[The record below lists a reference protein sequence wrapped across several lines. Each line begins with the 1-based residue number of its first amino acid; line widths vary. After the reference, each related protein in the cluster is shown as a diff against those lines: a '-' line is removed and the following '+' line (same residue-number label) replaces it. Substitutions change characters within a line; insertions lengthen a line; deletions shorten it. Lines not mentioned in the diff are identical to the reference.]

1 MKATLNNC
9 KSIKKF
15 VRLAS
20 VTFVALAIYGCSSTE
35 EEIDKEQAIIQELP
49 QLMLNEIASMAE
61 LDAAPLGE
69 NLHSDELTENID
81 PSNNIE
87 EDKTTDTLNNQQ
99 STSPKKHHNDKVLS
113 RSSSHYFPKIGLH
126 IAMFEDINSVA
137 LGWQYLQ
144 SILPADL
151 INKTPL
157 IARVIYEDTEYYS
170 LRIGPFKSANSAKII
185 CLNLQQQQHYCSVVE
200 YKGLSFN

>member
-1 MKATLNNC
+1 MKTNLNNC

-20 VTFVALAIYGCSSTE
+20 VTFIALAIYGCSSTE
-35 EEIDKEQAIIQELP
+35 EEIDKEQAMIQEQP
-49 QLMLNEIASMAE
+49 QLVLNEIASMAE
-61 LDAAPLGE
+61 QDAALLGD
-69 NLHSDELTENID
+69 NNNSDELTADID
-81 PSNNIE
+81 SSDNIE
-87 EDKTTDTLNNQQ
+87 EETTESINSEE
-99 STSPKKHHNDKVLS
+99 STFSKRHHNVKVSS
-113 RSSSHYFPKIGLH
+113 RSPSHYFPKIGLH
-126 IAMFEDINSVA
+126 IAMFKDINSVA

-144 SILPADL
+144 SILPAAL

-157 IARVIYEDTEYYS
+157 LERVNYEDTEYYS